1 MSRNEATSNSTVQ
14 RVRKLVGFT
23 LKALLFL
30 VVVFSSN
37 ANAVEIKEIR
47 TWHGPEK
54 TRIVFDTGAPVEY
67 NIFQLPAPERIV
79 IDITNGVYK
88 KKPLSSQKAGPYID
102 RVRVGLL
109 STRTRFIFELN
120 QKVSYHA
127 FTLISNDWYGDRLIV
142 DIEPAEKTSATS
154 KVIESDSQGKFIV
167 VIDAGHGGE
176 DPGAIG
182 AKKTQEKKVVLEIA
196 RLLKKEID
204 KQPGMKAVLTRDG
217 DYYISL
223 RKRIEIAHKHS
234 ANLFL
239 SIHTGAFDKPS
250 MSGISLFA
258 LSKKGATS
266 EKARILAKKENASD
280 LIGGSSPRD
289 KDDDLAETLLD
300 MSVSKQIEYSR
311 ELGRI
316 LLKELRKV
324 SEIHGNRVKQA
335 RFVVLKSPDIPS
347 LLIETGFISNPE
359 EEMQLSNRAYQ
370 KKLAESI
377 TSGIVA
383 FASKYHRNSVALQS
397 GNQ

>member
-1 MSRNEATSNSTVQ
+1 MNLK
-14 RVRKLVGFT
+14 KLVDFT
-23 LKALLFL
+23 LKVLLLL
-30 VVVFSSN
+30 VVAASSN
-37 ANAVEIKEIR
+37 AYAVAIKEIR

-54 TRIVFDTGAPVEY
+54 TRIVFDTGSPVEY
-67 NIFQLPAPERIV
+67 NIFQLPDPDRIV
-79 IDITNGVYK
+79 IDISNGIYK
-88 KKPLSSQKAGPYID
+88 KKLPSSKKAGPYID
-102 RVRVGLL
+102 RVRVGQQEKAI
-109 STRTRFIFELN
+109 RFVFDLN
-120 QKVSYHA
+120 QKIDYHA
-127 FTLISNDWYGDRLIV
+127 FPLAPNDRYGNHRLVV
-142 DIEPAEKTSATS
+142 DIEPVEKTSATP
-154 KVIESDSQGKFIV
+154 KVTESDVQSKFIV

-182 AKKTQEKKVVLEIA
+182 AKKTQEKKVVLEIS

-217 DYYISL
+217 DYYIPL
-223 RKRIEIAHKHS
+223 RKRIEIAHKHN

-239 SIHTGAFDKPS
+239 SIHADAFHKRS
-250 MSGISLFA
+250 AAGISVFA

-280 LIGGSSPRD
+280 LVGGVSIRD

-311 ELGRI
+311 ELGEN
-316 LLKELRKV
+316 LVKELRKV
-324 SEIHGNRVKQA
+324 GKMHGNRVEQA

-347 LLIETGFISNPE
+347 LLIETGFISNPSE
-359 EEMQLSNRAYQ
+359 EKRLRNRAYQ
-370 KKLAESI
+370 KKLAKNI

-397 GNQ
+397 GN